1 MLAAAPC
8 LDTHSRLS
16 RRKADRSLSPRPGRK
31 RLPGRRG
38 IETRDQHI
46 ASVILALHA
55 DLDDGSMA
63 GRFCYCAV
71 QGDGPALEYTSNRLP
86 MAPAS
91 AGKPFPIEWR
101 KEQKYPSGSR
111 SLECACVHL
120 RDGAYYAHE
129 SLHWCLD

>member
-1 MLAAAPC
+1 MLAAAPG

-16 RRKADRSLSPRPGRK
+16 RRKADRSLSPRPWRK

-38 IETRDQHI
+38 IETRDRHI
-46 ASVILALHA
+46 ATVILALHA
-55 DLDDGSMA
+55 DLEDGSLA

-71 QGDGPALEYTSNRLP
+71 QGDGRGSGIHFKPFAYGPGQR
-86 MAPAS
+86 
-91 AGKPFPIEWR
+91 GKAFPIEWR